1 MEVSTHGGRHH
12 GLQASLFLDP
22 EAVAVGFIH
31 SLQDPLDTLL
41 VLNVERDEGDQT
53 IVFNELHQFLI
64 ELSVVAEERVRSQVV
79 EKVGE
84 VQDLCVVV

>member
-1 MEVSTHGGRHH
+1 MEVRTHGGRHH

-41 VLNVERDEGDQT
+41 VLGR
-53 IVFNELHQFLI
+53 
-64 ELSVVAEERVRSQVV
+64 EETDSF
-79 EKVGE
+79 E
-84 VQDLCVVV
+84 